1 MGLFTLNDVL
11 LENGTGSKPIDID
24 NIGYVDSAFSE
35 HSYVQDG
42 YDFILETT
50 RFFNE
55 AERVFYSK
63 VMGSYGDEKIINESF
78 GDFFNKIK
86 DIIKKFIEW
95 IKKVFK
101 QFVAKLAA
109 LVSSDKYIKKH
120 HNLLSK
126 FDATDEF
133 EFNGY
138 TFTHVTDVTVPR
150 ANALDAFVA
159 SEGTARGNAV
169 NDGIFGIDDTRT
181 DLGINGSTDAE
192 KINQTNA
199 YLQKRIDDL
208 NDSLEDYYDDF
219 RGKVINQDGTKIT
232 STEFAE
238 ELFKTFRSGD
248 NKTSSITIDSAYVNE
263 AYRRFDKYKDTVKEI
278 EKTQKAMIK
287 DYEDLEKHL
296 DKLIKFNKDQ
306 QDFTVGTTGG
316 TYASSQIAKL
326 GTLPAT
332 NALKYDQASFDK
344 MNSWLKIQSSKVS
357 QMCSIHTQAFS
368 AKLEACK
375 DCLSQDKKILYKAI
389 QQVLKKKQQ

>member
-11 LENGTGSKPIDID
+11 LENGTSKPIDID
-24 NIGYVDSAFSE
+24 NIGYVDVAFSE

-55 AERVFYSK
+55 AEKVFYSK

-138 TFTHVTDVTVPR
+138 AFTHVTDVTVPR
-150 ANALDAFVA
+150 ANALDAFVG
-159 SEGTARGNAV
+159 SGN
-169 NDGIFGIDDTRT
+169 NIFSIDNTSV
-181 DLGINGSTDAE
+181 DLGFVGTDTNAD
-192 KINQTNA
+192 KINKTNE
-199 YLQKRIDDL
+199 YLQKRIDTL
-208 NDSLEDYYDDF
+208 NDSLEDFYDDF
-219 RGKVINQDGTKIT
+219 RGKVINQDDTKIT

-238 ELFKTFRSGD
+238 ELFKKFRSGD
-248 NKTSSITIDSAYVNE
+248 NRTSSITIDSTYVNE
-263 AYRRFDKYKDTVKEI
+263 AYRRFDKYKETVKEI
-278 EKTQKAMIK
+278 EKTQKAIIK

-306 QDFTVGTTGG
+306 QNFTVGSGG
-316 TYASSQIAKL
+316 VAGGYSAGQISKL
-326 GTLPAT
+326 GTLPSGA
-332 NALKYDQASFDK
+332 NALNYDQVGFDK

-389 QQVLKKKQQ
+389 QQVLKKKQ

>member
-1 MGLFTLNDVL
+1 MGLFSLNDLL
-11 LENGTGSKPIDID
+11 LENGNSEAIDID
-24 NIGYVDSAFSE
+24 NIGYVDTAFSE

-55 AERVFYSK
+55 AERTFCSRIRD
-63 VMGSYGDEKIINESF
+63 SYGDDTIITESF

-95 IKKVFK
+95 IKKIFK

-120 HNLLSK
+120 KDLLSK

-138 TFTHVTDVTVPR
+138 KFSHVTDVSMPV
-150 ANALDAFVA
+150 ANALAAFEA
-159 SEGTARGNAV
+159 
-169 NDGIFGIDDTRT
+169 
-181 DLGINGSTDAE
+181 GSTEQIFSNPLATSATDEADRIS
-192 KINQTNA
+192 KTNA
-199 YLQKRIDDL
+199 YLQDQINTL
-208 NDSLEDYYDDF
+208 NDNLEDFYDNF
-219 RGKVINQDGTKIT
+219 RGKVISQDGDKIT

-238 ELFKTFRSGD
+238 ELFKKFRSGD
-248 NKTSSITIDSAYVNE
+248 DRTSMITIDSGFVSE
-263 AYRRFDKYKDTVKEI
+263 AYRRFDKYKDTIKEI
-278 EKTQKAMIK
+278 EKTQKAIIK

-296 DKLIKFNKDQ
+296 DKLIKYNKDAKN
-306 QDFTVGTTGG
+306 FTVG
-316 TYASSQIAKL
+316 SSGNSYSSSNIDVL
-326 GTLPAT
+326 GTAPADAIGGNDKT
-332 NALKYDQASFDK
+332 KLYDQVGFDK
-344 MNSWLKIQSSKVS
+344 LNSWLKIQSSKVS

-375 DCLSQDKKILYKAI
+375 DCMSQDKKILYKAI
-389 QQVLKKKQQ
+389 QQVLKKKQ

>member
-1 MGLFTLNDVL
+1 MGLFTLKDVL
-11 LENGTGSKPIDID
+11 LENGTSKPIDID
-24 NIGYVDSAFSE
+24 NIGYVDAAFSE

-55 AERVFYSK
+55 AEKVFYSK
-63 VMGSYGDEKIINESF
+63 VMGSYGDDKIINESF

-120 HNLLSK
+120 HNLLNK

-138 TFTHVTDVTVPR
+138 TFTYVTDVTVPR

-159 SEGTARGNAV
+159 SEGGNV
-169 NDGIFGIDDTRT
+169 NDGIFGINTATT
-181 DLGINGSTDAE
+181 DLGFVGADRDAD
-192 KINQTNA
+192 KINKTNE
-199 YLQKRIDDL
+199 YLQKRIDTL
-208 NDSLEDYYDDF
+208 NDGLEDFYDDF

-238 ELFKTFRSGD
+238 ELFKKFRSGD
-248 NKTSSITIDSAYVNE
+248 NRTSSITIDSAYVNE
-263 AYRRFDKYKDTVKEI
+263 AYRRFDKYKETVKEI

-306 QDFTVGTTGG
+306 QNFTVGTTGG
-316 TYASSQIAKL
+316 TYASGQIAKL
-326 GTLPAT
+326 GALPAADT
-332 NALKYDQASFDK
+332 ALKYDQVGFDK

-389 QQVLKKKQQ
+389 QQVLKKKQ

>member
-11 LENGTGSKPIDID
+11 LENGTSKPIDID
-24 NIGYVDSAFSE
+24 NIGYVDAAFSE

-55 AERVFYSK
+55 AEKVFYSK

-95 IKKVFK
+95 IKKIFK

-150 ANALDAFVA
+150 ANALDAFVGSGNDIFSTNA
-159 SEGTARGNAV
+159 TTA
-169 NDGIFGIDDTRT
+169 
-181 DLGINGSTDAE
+181 DLGFVGTDTPAD
-192 KINQTNA
+192 KINKTND
-199 YLQKRIDDL
+199 YLQKRIDTL
-208 NDSLEDYYDDF
+208 NDSLEDFYDDF

-238 ELFKTFRSGD
+238 ELFKKFRSGD
-248 NKTSSITIDSAYVNE
+248 DRTSSITIDSAYVNE
-263 AYRRFDKYKDTVKEI
+263 AYRRFDKYKETVKEI
-278 EKTQKAMIK
+278 EKTQKAIIK

-306 QDFTVGTTGG
+306 QNFTVGSGG
-316 TYASSQIAKL
+316 VAGSYSADQIAKL
-326 GTLPAT
+326 GTLPTEA
-332 NALKYDQASFDK
+332 NALKYDQVGFDK

-389 QQVLKKKQQ
+389 QQVLKKKQ